1 MTEPSKQRGRSMIVG
16 IGLDLVETKRMRR
29 SLERFG
35 RRFAEKILHGSEMNG
50 LYPPPGDKSGITD
63 AAVRHAASRFAAK
76 EAGAKALGTGFAAGV
91 SPRDIRVYPSGL
103 GKPELVLYGGAL
115 EQALAMGASKVHL
128 SLTHTETSAA
138 AVVILESGTGE
149 DLTH

>member
-1 MTEPSKQRGRSMIVG
+1 MIVG
-16 IGLDLVETKRMRR
+16 IGLDLVETDRVRR

-35 RRFAEKILHGSEMNG
+35 RCFAAKILHESEMG
-50 LYPPPGDKSGITD
+50 DLYPPAGSKTAVTD

-76 EAGAKALGTGFAAGV
+76 EAGAKALGTGFTAGV
-91 SPRDIRVYPSGL
+91 ALRDIRVYASGM
-103 GKPELVLYGGAL
+103 GKPILTLYGGAL
-115 EQALAMGASKVHL
+115 EQALAMGASKAHL
-128 SLTHTETSAA
+128 SLTHTDTSAA

>member
-1 MTEPSKQRGRSMIVG
+1 MIVG
-16 IGLDLVETKRMRR
+16 IGLDFVETDRIRR

-35 RRFAEKILHGSEMNG
+35 RRFAEKILHESEMG
-50 LYPPPGDKSGITD
+50 GFYPPAGDDAPVTD
-63 AAVRHAASRFAAK
+63 AAVRHTASRFAAK

-91 SPRDIRVYPSGL
+91 GPRDIRVYSSGM
-103 GKPELVLYGGAL
+103 GKPALTLYGAAL
-115 EQALAMGASKVHL
+115 EHALAVGASKVHL
-128 SLTHTETSAA
+128 SLTHTGTSAA